1 MKINKRYLHFQ
12 YFVYMSSHIS
22 YSLNINLLMAWEMRL
37 MGFTFLSFQQ
47 RHVKIF
53 FSSISKYILGWRC
66 IAKSF
71 LWNSNEYN
79 NEIWKLFS
87 GRLCIRNGNEWKSN
101 TSRFLFILLVNVIS
115 YKLLISKCIY
125 YYHMML
131 QTYCTLASYRNSSF
145 LKSFQN
151 YMCIWIPRI
160 LSTSFNAIYLT
171 RVHKI

>member
-47 RHVKIF
+47 RHVKMF
-53 FSSISKYILGWRC
+53 FSCISKYILGWRC

-71 LWNSNEYN
+71 LWNSNEYC
-79 NEIWKLFS
+79 NEIWKLLNDW
-87 GRLCIRNGNEWKSN
+87 RSN

-145 LKSFQN
+145 LKSFQT

-160 LSTSFNAIYLT
+160 LFTSFNAIYLT

>member
-1 MKINKRYLHFQ
+1 
-12 YFVYMSSHIS
+12 MSSHIS
-22 YSLNINLLMAWEMRL
+22 YSLNINLLMAWEIRL

-47 RHVKIF
+47 WYVKIF
-53 FSSISKYILGWRC
+53 FGSIFKYISEWSC
-66 IAKSF
+66 MT
-71 LWNSNEYN
+71 
-79 NEIWKLFS
+79 KLFS
-87 GRLCIRNGNEWKSN
+87 WNDNEYHKKNGNECKTNRSSFSVIW
-101 TSRFLFILLVNVIS
+101 LVNVIYIVS

-151 YMCIWIPRI
+151 YMCIWIQRI
-160 LSTSFNAIYLT
+160 LFTSFNAIYLT